1 MCGIVGVVQDKDCF
15 TELYDALIM
24 LQHRGQ
30 DAAGITICNGDYL
43 NSRKSKGLVREVFN
57 QNHFERL
64 KGNYGIGH
72 VRYPTAGGNSKE
84 YAQPMYV
91 NSPYGISL
99 AHNGNLSNTPDL
111 AKELFH
117 SDLRHIST
125 DSDSEVLLNILAHEI
140 SKYKEKDP
148 SPDIFFEAISN
159 TFQRCEGSISVVS
172 IITDYGLLAFRDK
185 LGIRPLILGSREN
198 ESGGLDYMVASESA
212 AFHSNGFKVKRDIAP
227 GEALFI
233 TFDGQLFSNQCEDES
248 KLTPCLFEFVYFA
261 RPDSIIDG
269 VSVYEA
275 RRNMGERLAKKIKAE
290 IPLDDI
296 DVVMPI
302 PESSIVSGTKVAEFL
317 EKQIAYGFVKNRYVG
332 RTFIMPEQN
341 LRRTSVKR
349 KLSPIYS
356 EFKDKK
362 VLLVDDSIVRGT
374 TMKEIVKMCYSAGA
388 KLVSVA
394 SAAAPVKHPN
404 VYGIDMAAR
413 GELIAS
419 TRDIE
424 EIKKFIGCDHLIYQ
438 DLNELVD
445 SVTSLSDKIVDVEKS
460 IFDGN
465 YPTNITKEYLEVL
478 AKRRGSKI

>member
-30 DAAGITICNGDYL
+30 DAAGITICNGDHL

-57 QNHFERL
+57 QNHYERL

-72 VRYPTAGGNSKE
+72 VRYPTAGGNTKE

-140 SKYKEKDP
+140 SKHKEKDP
-148 SPDIFFEAISN
+148 SPEIFFEAISN

-212 AFHSNGFKVKRDIAP
+212 AFHSNGFKIKRDIAP
-227 GEALFI
+227 GEAVFI

-275 RRNMGERLAKKIKAE
+275 RQNMGERLAKKIKAE

-302 PESSIVSGTKVAEFL
+302 PESSIVSGTKVAESL
-317 EKQIAYGFVKNRYVG
+317 DKQIAYGFVKNRYVG

-341 LRRTSVKR
+341 LRKTSVKR

-362 VLLVDDSIVRGT
+362 ILLVDDSIVRGT

-388 KLVSVA
+388 KFCLLYTSP
-394 SAAAPVKHPN
+394 SP
-404 VYGIDMAAR
+404 
-413 GELIAS
+413 
-419 TRDIE
+419 RD
-424 EIKKFIGCDHLIYQ
+424 
-438 DLNELVD
+438 
-445 SVTSLSDKIVDVEKS
+445 
-460 IFDGN
+460 
-465 YPTNITKEYLEVL
+465 
-478 AKRRGSKI
+478 

>member
-1 MCGIVGVVQDKDCF
+1 MCGIVGVVQDKVCF

-30 DAAGITICNGDYL
+30 DAAGITICNGDHL

-57 QNHFERL
+57 QNHYERL

-72 VRYPTAGGNSKE
+72 VRYPTAGGNTKE

-140 SKYKEKDP
+140 SKHKEKDP
-148 SPDIFFEAISN
+148 SPEIFFEAISN

-212 AFHSNGFKVKRDIAP
+212 AFHSNGFKIKRDIAP
-227 GEALFI
+227 GEAVFI

-261 RPDSIIDG
+261 RTDSIIDG

-275 RRNMGERLAKKIKAE
+275 RQNMGERLAKKIKAE

-302 PESSIVSGTKVAEFL
+302 PESSIVSGTKVAESL
-317 EKQIAYGFVKNRYVG
+317 DKQIAYGFVKNRYVG

-341 LRRTSVKR
+341 LRKTSVKR

-362 VLLVDDSIVRGT
+362 ILLVDDSIVRGT
-374 TMKEIVKMCYSAGA
+374 TMKEIV
-388 KLVSVA
+388 
-394 SAAAPVKHPN
+394 
-404 VYGIDMAAR
+404 
-413 GELIAS
+413 
-419 TRDIE
+419 
-424 EIKKFIGCDHLIYQ
+424 
-438 DLNELVD
+438 
-445 SVTSLSDKIVDVEKS
+445 
-460 IFDGN
+460 
-465 YPTNITKEYLEVL
+465 
-478 AKRRGSKI
+478 

>member
-30 DAAGITICNGDYL
+30 DAAGITICNGDHL

-57 QNHFERL
+57 QNHYERL

-72 VRYPTAGGNSKE
+72 VRYPTAGGNTKE

-140 SKYKEKDP
+140 SKHKEKDP
-148 SPDIFFEAISN
+148 SPEIFFEAISN

-212 AFHSNGFKVKRDIAP
+212 AFHSNGFKIKRDIAP
-227 GEALFI
+227 GEAVFI
-233 TFDGQLFSNQCEDES
+233 TFDGQLFSNQCEEEP

-275 RRNMGERLAKKIKAE
+275 RQNMGERLAKKIKSE

-302 PESSIVSGTKVAEFL
+302 PESSIVSGTKVAEITINF
-317 EKQIAYGFVKNRYVG
+317 
-332 RTFIMPEQN
+332 P
-341 LRRTSVKR
+341 SKR
-349 KLSPIYS
+349 
-356 EFKDKK
+356 
-362 VLLVDDSIVRGT
+362 V
-374 TMKEIVKMCYSAGA
+374 
-388 KLVSVA
+388 
-394 SAAAPVKHPN
+394 
-404 VYGIDMAAR
+404 
-413 GELIAS
+413 
-419 TRDIE
+419 
-424 EIKKFIGCDHLIYQ
+424 
-438 DLNELVD
+438 
-445 SVTSLSDKIVDVEKS
+445 
-460 IFDGN
+460 
-465 YPTNITKEYLEVL
+465 
-478 AKRRGSKI
+478 

>member
-30 DAAGITICNGDYL
+30 DAAGITICNGDHL

-57 QNHFERL
+57 QNHYERL

-72 VRYPTAGGNSKE
+72 VRYPTAGGNTKE

-140 SKYKEKDP
+140 SKHKEKDP
-148 SPDIFFEAISN
+148 SPEIFFEAISN

-212 AFHSNGFKVKRDIAP
+212 AFHSNGFKIKRDIAP
-227 GEALFI
+227 GEAVFI

-275 RRNMGERLAKKIKAE
+275 RQNMGERLAKKIKAE

-302 PESSIVSGTKVAEFL
+302 PESSIVSGTKVAESL
-317 EKQIAYGFVKNRYVG
+317 DKQIAYGFVKNRYVG

-341 LRRTSVKR
+341 LRKTSVKR

-356 EFKDKK
+356 C
-362 VLLVDDSIVRGT
+362 LLYTSPSPRDGCRSR
-374 TMKEIVKMCYSAGA
+374 MPSSA
-388 KLVSVA
+388 
-394 SAAAPVKHPN
+394 
-404 VYGIDMAAR
+404 
-413 GELIAS
+413 
-419 TRDIE
+419 
-424 EIKKFIGCDHLIYQ
+424 
-438 DLNELVD
+438 
-445 SVTSLSDKIVDVEKS
+445 
-460 IFDGN
+460 
-465 YPTNITKEYLEVL
+465 
-478 AKRRGSKI
+478 